1 MNLIGVVVYE
11 NFIVDN
17 YHVLIL
23 STHFIER
30 HRIFAMSIFNNHCPL
45 LLQSL
50 SDPVNVAW
58 LLCKEHVI
66 AKVCVASVESAS
78 PSVSEQRKIL
88 LAAVE
93 EAIQAKPS
101 HLQTFA
107 TALCKLSTNVYLGQ
121 AIQDNYS
128 MLLQYG
134 A

>member
-1 MNLIGVVVYE
+1 MKNYEFNWGGSE
-11 NFIVDN
+11 NFIDGN
-17 YHVLIL
+17 YRVLIL
-23 STHFIER
+23 STHYFIER
-30 HRIFAMSIFNNHCPL
+30 HHIFAMSIFNNHCPL

-50 SDPVNVAW
+50 SDPINVAW
-58 LLCKEHVI
+58 LLCEEHVI
-66 AKVCVASVESAS
+66 AKVRVASVESAS

-107 TALCKLSTNVYLGQ
+107 TTLCKFSTNVYLGQ

-128 MLLQYG
+128 K
-134 A
+134 